1 MGTGAATSSSGA
13 LTCLAELEAFAVDDL
28 QQPSVWDSIP
38 AAGACCWLSDLAG
51 AGPMTDRHDPVAA
64 TQQS

>member
-13 LTCLAELEAFAVDDL
+13 LTCLAELEAIVVDYL

-38 AAGACCWLSDLAG
+38 AAGACCLLSDLAEQG
-51 AGPMTDRHDPVAA
+51 R
-64 TQQS
+64 